1 MNKVAVT
8 INAESKD
15 VDINKIDEASV
26 ESLALI
32 FSTSERWGV
41 CRNCCRLKQ

>member
-8 INAESKD
+8 INAES
-15 VDINKIDEASV
+15 INKIDEASV
-26 ESLALI
+26 ENLALI
-32 FSTSERWGV
+32 FSMSERWGV